1 MSPDMELGSAGGRP
15 EQPRLPHIIGAG
27 DPAVL
32 RLLAAELARDPEV
45 TVRGHHGSAEEPTL
59 LLTDMT
65 AAHAE
70 VLRRAHPAV
79 TIEVDAPLEPYA

>member
-1 MSPDMELGSAGGRP
+1 MELGSAGGRP
-15 EQPRLPHIIGAG
+15 EQSRLPHIIGSG

-32 RLLAAELARDPEV
+32 HSLAAELACDPEV

-59 LLTDMT
+59 LLIDMT

-70 VLRRAHPAV
+70 LLRRAHPAV
-79 TIEVDAPLEPYA
+79 TIEVDAPLEPYS